1 MLPAEKLAERG
12 VKMSCYL
19 RHLGGVMQKAGVTP
33 ATKEERRRVDRAV
46 REIVGIADAKC
57 PEVWKEVKK
66 QLQEPAGE
74 EKLAARLRE
83 KIGAAGNA

>member
-1 MLPAEKLAERG
+1 
-12 VKMSCYL
+12 MSCYL

-33 ATKEERRRVDRAV
+33 TTKEERRRVDRAV
-46 REIVGIADAKC
+46 REIVGITDAKC

-74 EKLAARLRE
+74 EKLAARLRV
-83 KIGAAGNA
+83 KIGATDNA

>member
-1 MLPAEKLAERG
+1 
-12 VKMSCYL
+12 MSCYL
-19 RHLGGVMQKAGVTP
+19 RHLGGVMEKAGVTP

-57 PEVWKEVKK
+57 PEVWREVKK

-74 EKLAARLRE
+74 EKLVTGLRE
-83 KIGAAGNA
+83 KIGVPGNG